1 MKHNNVLTNKLD
13 REYEKEKKKKNQ
25 KKKFSI
31 ILCKTVLGVS
41 SFHSLFS
48 KSVFTIITLSSFR
61 LYHKHDSW
69 LGERMDNK
77 NPKTLP

>member
-1 MKHNNVLTNKLD
+1 MNKLD
-13 REYEKEKKKKNQ
+13 REYEKEKKNQ

-41 SFHSLFS
+41 AFHSLCS
-48 KSVFTIITLSSFR
+48 KSMLTIITLSSLR